1 MSRGS
6 ARPNIVTGQWSPV
19 RQVDPALGPPA
30 PRRSSSHLLRPRL
43 IAALDGLRQVRL
55 ATVVA
60 PAGTGKTTL
69 FAQWARQA
77 PVDVAWCRVNTGSNH
92 EIDSAEAMLHRL
104 GDAVSGLGPQLTPA
118 RDLDT
123 LVRDLTEHDSPIV
136 LVLDDAHRF
145 TSPAAI
151 RVLDQLLLRTPPHVH
166 LLVGSR
172 RPLGFNLARTELP
185 SLVLP
190 ASALRFRSVE
200 TASLFRR
207 VYDAALAPDDASA
220 LTRHT
225 DGWAAA
231 LHLFHL
237 ATPGDPGARHQ
248 AVRALARR
256 VRYASD
262 YLAREVLGELTPE
275 QVDFLRQTSV
285 FETLSARRC
294 DRLLGASDSQ
304 SHLLAIE
311 RAGALVDSV
320 DGGYFFHVHPVLR
333 AHLAT
338 DLRNRLGDTEV
349 EEAYRSAAAV
359 LRSEP
364 KPAEALRAYVAAR
377 DWLSVRDL
385 LAADGPTV
393 LGDLRLDWV
402 DGLPQPLVEDDPWV
416 ALAVALRAFRNGEL
430 RKSQRVAEQA
440 GRTAKSVPDDER
452 TKVCTALAEQL
463 EVVARTWADGDVLP
477 SAAWG
482 ERLRAVLRDP
492 AAGQFHTT
500 AAPSPQQAL
509 VRAAGQL
516 LAGNLVAARRT
527 FAGCADALHR
537 DPGAQLT
544 VGLLSTA
551 LGPLDPDIADDIA
564 DAADRHGFPWYARTA
579 AAVADTLRYLAAP
592 TTTLPLGHHLV
603 DAENRGDAWASVV
616 LLGFRG
622 AASWV
627 VGRPDPETFDEL
639 IRRLRV
645 LDAPV
650 LEAWARAGLAVANAA
665 AQLPDAA
672 RDAES
677 AAGFARSAG
686 VPGALA
692 VAYGALSLCRTG
704 DRATETAALASA
716 EAEAAGLGCA
726 PWTWVRTERPLRPA
740 GPMQHDEEKPALQ
753 VRCFGRF
760 EIRVD
765 GERPPLERV
774 RPRAREVLRM
784 LALAAG
790 RPVHR
795 ELLIEALWPG
805 LDPSA
810 ATHNL
815 HVAVSSLRA
824 VLEPGVA
831 RGAARLLARD
841 GDRYSLALD
850 PGSSCDLQVFESS
863 CVAADR
869 ARAAGDTDAAIR
881 SLDVALA
888 AYTGDVLPEDGPAEW
903 VLAARERFRV
913 RAAEAAALLAELHL
927 GRGHAEAAAA
937 AALRSIDI
945 DPCRDG
951 SWRLLVS
958 AYDATDDL
966 AAAERARRSYAEVL
980 ASLGVVANTASAVLP
995 RPRRT

>member
-1 MSRGS
+1 MPRGS
-6 ARPNIVTGQWSPV
+6 ARSDVVSEQWSHTRP
-19 RQVDPALGPPA
+19 VDPALGPPA
-30 PRRSSSHLLRPRL
+30 PRRSASHLLRPRL

-60 PAGTGKTTL
+60 PPGAGKTTL

-77 PVDVAWCRVNTGSNH
+77 PVDVAWCRVNTGSGH
-92 EIDSAEAMLHRL
+92 QIDSSEAMLHRL
-104 GDAVSGLGPQLTPA
+104 GDAVSGLGTQLTPA

-151 RVLDQLLLRTPPHVH
+151 RVLDQLLLRTPSHVH

-190 ASALRFRSVE
+190 ASVLRFRSVE

-207 VYDAALAPDDASA
+207 VYDAPLAPDDAAS

-237 ATPGDPGARHQ
+237 ATPGGPGERHQ
-248 AVRALARR
+248 AVRALAGR
-256 VRYASD
+256 VRYADD

-285 FETLSARRC
+285 FESLSARRC
-294 DRLLGASDSQ
+294 DRLLGSTDSQ

-311 RAGALVDSV
+311 RAGALVESV
-320 DGGYFFHVHPVLR
+320 DGGYSFHVHPVVR

-338 DLRNRLGDTEV
+338 ELRNRLGDTET

-364 KPAEALRAYVAAR
+364 SPAEALRAYVAAR

-402 DGLPQPLVEDDPWV
+402 DGLPQPLVEDDAWV
-416 ALAVALRAFRNGEL
+416 ALAFALRAFRNGEL
-430 RKSQRVAEQA
+430 RTAQRVAEQA
-440 GRTAKSVPDDER
+440 GRTAKASGRDDDR
-452 TKVCTALAEQL
+452 AALCAVLAEQL
-463 EVVARTWADGDVLP
+463 ELVARTWADGDVLP

-500 AAPSPQQAL
+500 TAPSPQQAL

-527 FAGCADALHR
+527 FAGCADALHV

-564 DAADRHGFPWYARTA
+564 DAADRLGFPWYARTA
-579 AAVADTLRYLAAP
+579 AAVADTLRYLASP

-665 AQLPDAA
+665 AQVPDAA

-704 DRATETAALASA
+704 PRAVEAASLASA
-716 EAEAAGLGCA
+716 EAEAAGLGCE
-726 PWTWVRTERPLRPA
+726 PWTWVRTERVA
-740 GPMQHDEEKPALQ
+740 GPMTRDDEEKPKLQ

-805 LDPSA
+805 LDTSA

-850 PGSSCDLQVFESS
+850 PGSSCDLQIFESS
-863 CVAADR
+863 CLAAER
-869 ARAAGDTDAAIR
+869 ARATGDTEAAIR
-881 SLDVALA
+881 SLNVALA
-888 AYTGDVLPEDGPAEW
+888 ACTGDVLPEDGPAEW
-903 VLAARERFRV
+903 VLAPRERFRV

-927 GRGHAEAAAA
+927 GRGHAEGAAT

-951 SWRLLVS
+951 SWRLLIS
-958 AYDATDDL
+958 AYDATGDL
-966 AAAERARRSYAEVL
+966 AAAERARRSYADVL

-995 RPRRT
+995 RPRRP

>member
-1 MSRGS
+1 MPRGS
-6 ARPNIVTGQWSPV
+6 ARSNVIGEQWSHARPV
-19 RQVDPALGPPA
+19 AA
-30 PRRSSSHLLRPRL
+30 AASSAAHRRSSSHLLRPRL
-43 IAALDGLRQVRL
+43 IAALDGLLQVRL
-55 ATVVA
+55 AAVVA
-60 PAGTGKTTL
+60 PAGSGKTTL

-77 PVDVAWCRVNTGSNH
+77 PVDVAWCRVGPVGGGH
-92 EIDSAEAMLHRL
+92 EIDSAEAMVRRL
-104 GDAVSGLGPQLTPA
+104 GDAVSGLAPQLTPA

-123 LVRDLTEHDSPIV
+123 LVRELTEHDSPIV

-145 TSPAAI
+145 ASPASI
-151 RVLDQLLLRTPPHVH
+151 KVLDQLLLRTPPHVH

-200 TASLFRR
+200 TAALFRK
-207 VYDAALAPDDASA
+207 VYDAPLAPDDVAA

-237 ATPGDPGARHQ
+237 ATPGNPVERH
-248 AVRALARR
+248 RAIKALSAR
-256 VRYASD
+256 VRYADD
-262 YLAREVLGELTPE
+262 YLAREVLGVLTPE
-275 QVDFLRQTSV
+275 QIDFLRQTSV

-294 DRLLGASDSQ
+294 DRLLGGADSQ
-304 SHLLAIE
+304 THLLAIE
-311 RAGALVDSV
+311 RAGAQVSSV
-320 DGGYFFHVHPVLR
+320 DGGSSFQVHPVLR

-338 DLRNRLGDTEV
+338 ELRNRLGDTET

-364 KPAEALRAYVAAR
+364 SPAEALRAYVAAS

-385 LAADGPTV
+385 LAADGATV
-393 LGDLRLDWV
+393 LADLRLDWV
-402 DGLPQPLVEDDPWV
+402 EGVPQPLIEDDPWV

-430 RKSQRVAEQA
+430 RTAQHAAELARQ
-440 GRTAKSVPDDER
+440 TAQQSER
-452 TKVCTALAEQL
+452 TEVCATLAEQL
-463 EVVARTWADGDVLP
+463 EVVARTWANGDVLP

-492 AAGQFHTT
+492 AAAYDRTT
-500 AAPSPQQAL
+500 ASPSPQQAL

-516 LAGNLVAARRT
+516 LAGNLIAARRT

-551 LGPLDPDIADDIA
+551 LGPLDPDVADDIA
-564 DAADRHGFPWYARTA
+564 DAADRLGFPWYSRIA
-579 AAVADTLRYLAAP
+579 AAVADTLRYLASP
-592 TTTLPLGHHLV
+592 TSTLPLGNHLV
-603 DAENRGDAWASVV
+603 DAENRGDAWACVV

-627 VGRPDPETFDEL
+627 TGRPDPETFDEL
-639 IRRLRV
+639 INRLRV

-650 LEAWARAGLAVANAA
+650 LEAWARSGLAVANAA

-704 DRATETAALASA
+704 DRAAETADLARA
-716 EAEAAGLGCA
+716 EAESAGLGCA
-726 PWTWVRTERPLRPA
+726 PWTWVRTEQPQRTA
-740 GPMQHDEEKPALQ
+740 GPITEDDNEGPTLQ
-753 VRCFGRF
+753 VKCFSRF

-765 GERPPLERV
+765 GQLPALERV

-824 VLEPGVA
+824 VLEPGAA

-841 GDRYSLALD
+841 GDRYSLALG
-850 PGSSCDLQVFESS
+850 PGSTCDLHVFESS
-863 CVAADR
+863 CHAAER
-869 ARAAGDTDAAIR
+869 ARAAGDTEGAIR
-881 SLDVALA
+881 SLNLALT
-888 AYTGDVLPEDGPAEW
+888 AYTGDVLPEDGPSEW

-927 GRGHAEAAAA
+927 ARGQAEPAAA

-958 AYDATDDL
+958 AYDATGDL

-980 ASLGVVANTASAVLP
+980 ASLGVVASTASAVLP
-995 RPRRT
+995 RPRRP

>member
-1 MSRGS
+1 MPRGS
-6 ARPNIVTGQWSPV
+6 ARSNVVSEQWSHTRSV
-19 RQVDPALGPPA
+19 SAAVGQPPT

-43 IAALDGLRQVRL
+43 ISALDGLRQVRL

-60 PAGTGKTTL
+60 PAGAGKTTL

-77 PVDVAWCRVNTGSNH
+77 PVDVAWCRTSAGSGGH
-92 EIDSAEAMLHRL
+92 EIDSAEAMVRRL
-104 GDAVSGLGPQLTPA
+104 GDAVSGLAPQLSPA

-123 LVRDLTEHDSPIV
+123 LVRELTEHDSPIV
-136 LVLDDAHRF
+136 LVLDDAHRVV
-145 TSPAAI
+145 SPAAI

-200 TASLFRR
+200 TAALFRK
-207 VYDAALAPDDASA
+207 VYDAPLAPDDVAA

-237 ATPGDPGARHQ
+237 SAPGSPVERHQ
-248 AVRALARR
+248 AVRALSAR
-256 VRYASD
+256 VRYADD
-262 YLAREVLGELTPE
+262 YLAREVLGVLTAA

-285 FETLSARRC
+285 FEVLSARRC
-294 DRLLGASDSQ
+294 DRLLGGTDSQ
-304 SHLLAIE
+304 THLLAIE
-311 RAGALVDSV
+311 QASALVCSA
-320 DGGYFFHVHPVLR
+320 DGGSSFQVHPVLR

-338 DLRNRLGDTEV
+338 QLRNRLGDTEV

-359 LRSEP
+359 LRGEP
-364 KPAEALRAYVAAR
+364 SPAEALRAYVAAS

-385 LAADGPTV
+385 LAADGPAV
-393 LGDLRLDWV
+393 LADLRLDWV
-402 DGLPQPLVEDDPWV
+402 EGLPQPLIEDDPWV
-416 ALAVALRAFRNGEL
+416 AHAVALRAFRNGEL
-430 RKSQRVAEQA
+430 RKAQHAAELA
-440 GRTAKSVPDDER
+440 RRTAAASER
-452 TKVCTALAEQL
+452 TEVCALLAEQL

-477 SAAWG
+477 SSAWG
-482 ERLRAVLRDP
+482 ERLRAVVRDP
-492 AAGQFHTT
+492 AAAHDRST
-500 AAPSPQQAL
+500 APPSPQQAL

-527 FAGCADALHR
+527 FASCADALHS

-544 VGLLSTA
+544 VGLLSTS
-551 LGPLDPDIADDIA
+551 LGALDPDAADDIA
-564 DAADRHGFPWYARTA
+564 DAADRLGFPWYARIA
-579 AAVADTLRYLAAP
+579 AAVADTLRYLTSP
-592 TTTLPLGHHLV
+592 TPTLPLGEHLV
-603 DAENRGDAWASVV
+603 DAENRGDAWACVV

-627 VGRPDPETFDEL
+627 GGRPDPETFDEL

-645 LDAPV
+645 LDAPA

-704 DRATETAALASA
+704 PRATEAADLAAA
-716 EAEAAGLGCA
+716 EAEAAGLGCS
-726 PWTWVRTERPLRPA
+726 PWNWVRTERPERPA
-740 GPMQHDEEKPALQ
+740 GAVTVGDSDGPTLQ

-765 GERPPLERV
+765 GELPPLERV

-815 HVAVSSLRA
+815 HVAVSSVRA
-824 VLEPGVA
+824 VLEPGA
-831 RGAARLLARD
+831 PRGAARLLARD
-841 GDRYSLALD
+841 GDRYSLALG
-850 PGSSCDLQVFESS
+850 PGSTCDLQVFESS
-863 CVAADR
+863 CLAAER
-869 ARAAGDTDAAIR
+869 ARVAGDTGAAIR
-881 SLDVALA
+881 SLNVALE

-927 GRGHAEAAAA
+927 VRDQAESAAS

-958 AYDATDDL
+958 AYDATGDL

-995 RPRRT
+995 RPRRG